1 VKKALCLLTVALVF
15 CAGSVHATKVSSN
28 IPLDSW
34 IYPALDKLEGFGLVE
49 SAIKGS
55 RPYTRL
61 EAARLVRSAENSGH
75 SISKPV
81 ARELVEAL
89 RSEFD
94 TELREL
100 SGDIAAGSYFK
111 PLRSMRLQGAYR
123 SGDSSFL
130 PRSDAHQFAL
140 DYNRDGITQEKDGA
154 GRVSFSSE
162 ARFGSRLLLSAEP
175 LIEFDN
181 EGTSSRLLKGKAA
194 LALGPLEISVGR
206 QSLWWGQG
214 RHGSLVLTNNA
225 KPLDMLRITNPS
237 PTLLPWFFRH
247 LGPFR
252 FDVFWS
258 RLDDDRVVS
267 DPYLGGIRLNILPLP
282 WVELG
287 ASRTVMFGGDGRP
300 DVDFDEF
307 ITILGG
313 KNLEGGED
321 SSNSIAALDARITLP
336 FAYNTE
342 IYGELGGED
351 EAGSFISQKSW
362 LFGLYLPQI
371 EPSGRASLRL
381 EYADLTVKRGH
392 NSTWYRHSV
401 YRSGYT
407 HDGQVM
413 GHHVG
418 GGATDLFTA
427 LSIYFPKGWTL
438 DLELD
443 YQRRG
448 ADQPEWEKHLQPAL
462 EVAWQLSP
470 MLRLSA
476 RYAVDYVENFEYV
489 AGRDETFHL
498 AFLTVDLS
506 L

>member
-1 VKKALCLLTVALVF
+1 MKKVLCLLTVALVF
-15 CAGSVHATKVSSN
+15 CAGSVHAATASAN

-34 IYPALDKLEGFGLVE
+34 IYPALDKLEGLGHIETSLQ
-49 SAIKGS
+49 GS

-61 EAARLVRSAENSGH
+61 AAARLVRSAENSERTAAT
-75 SISKPV
+75 PV
-81 ARELVEAL
+81 ARELLDVL
-89 RSEFD
+89 RREFD

-100 SGDIAAGSYFK
+100 SGDIATGSYLK
-111 PLRSMRLQGAYR
+111 PLRSMRLQGGYR
-123 SGDSSFL
+123 SGDPSFL
-130 PRSDAHQFAL
+130 PRSDARQFAL
-140 DYNRDGITQEKDGA
+140 DYNRDGLTQEEDGA
-154 GRVSFSSE
+154 GLVSFASE
-162 ARFGSRLLLSAEP
+162 ARLGSRFLLSASP
-175 LIEFDN
+175 LFEFDN
-181 EGTSSRLLKGKAA
+181 EGTSSRLLEGKAA

-225 KPLDMLRITNPS
+225 KPQDMLRITNPS
-237 PTLLPWFFRH
+237 PTLLPWVFKY

-258 RLDDDRVVS
+258 RLDDNRTVS
-267 DPYLGGIRLNILPLP
+267 DPYFGGARVNFRPLP

-287 ASRTVMFGGDGRP
+287 ASRTVMFGGKGRP
-300 DVDFDEF
+300 SIDLDEF

-313 KNLEGGED
+313 KNLEGEED
-321 SSNSIAALDARITLP
+321 SSNSVAALDGRILLP
-336 FAYNTE
+336 FAYNAE

-351 EAGSFISQKSW
+351 EAGGFISQKAW
-362 LFGLYLPQI
+362 LLGLYLPRI

-381 EYADLTVKRGH
+381 EYADLTVKRGR
-392 NSTWYRHSV
+392 NSVWYRHSV

-407 HDGQVM
+407 YDERVM

-418 GGATDLFTA
+418 GGATDLFSE

-438 DLELD
+438 GLELD

-448 ADQPEWEKHLQPAL
+448 ADQPVWEKHLQPAL
-462 EVAWQLSP
+462 EIAWQPSRL
-470 MLRLSA
+470 LRISG
-476 RYAVDYVENFEYV
+476 RYAVDFVENFEFV